1 MVRYCKVFNVFKAF
15 SSKIRDP
22 HVFSRPGVRLT
33 EGFSVAS
40 NIWIRAVTA
49 RLLNT
54 EKPIIFKLEQPN
66 TGRPPILQ
74 ESALRALN
82 IVQYLKKIK
91 KKKQKKFKEKRKYGF
106 ENVFVNKS
114 LSQGTV
120 FYNQF
125 KYRPSWIYLV
135 KLAKNSLLT
144 YCN

>member
-1 MVRYCKVFNVFKAF
+1 MVRYCKVYNVFKAF

-22 HVFSRPGVRLT
+22 HVFSRPGVRVT
-33 EGFSVAS
+33 EGFSAVS

-74 ESALRALN
+74 ENALRALN

-91 KKKQKKFKEKRKYGF
+91 KKK
-106 ENVFVNKS
+106 
-114 LSQGTV
+114 
-120 FYNQF
+120 
-125 KYRPSWIYLV
+125 
-135 KLAKNSLLT
+135 
-144 YCN
+144 